1 LACVNENGSIIV
13 SYGALNVKTN
23 LAFRVSLVYFS
34 SDRGLVT
41 RERVMSEIQ
50 VVAWTV
56 VGFMAFIHMV
66 RSIIMRVKNPS
77 KNHQDFAG
85 DLLQVGKSVV
95 AYQGASNPD
104 VNPKRTVVCMHGWL
118 EDHRYFTEVYNGNNN
133 GPMDELILINSCDYH
148 MPNTTRVASPVDWQT
163 PNPHPPCTIEYDAA
177 VLVMAVKNLATSA
190 NIVLHGHSRGG
201 AVVIE
206 AIKQAP
212 ELLSQAHVILEAPML
227 PEASIARTHKLP
239 KLVSKALSKFAVYI
253 FPFAM
258 FYLSR
263 KPVPTA
269 ITGKGKHNKRILL
282 SGLFFSAKNA
292 GVLVRNF
299 ENILAWPMQNKMDIL
314 DGVRAG
320 CVLVGE
326 KDTVLSRRLL
336 LKSASKLKGN
346 INVIQTQQTGHF
358 ISLDIPEQV
367 KSLNFN
373 TAPLTLMTHNPE
385 ITS

>member
-1 LACVNENGSIIV
+1 M
-13 SYGALNVKTN
+13 TQ
-23 LAFRVSLVYFS
+23 F
-34 SDRGLVT
+34 
-41 RERVMSEIQ
+41 Q
-50 VVAWTV
+50 VVTLIV
-56 VGFMAFIHMV
+56 VGFMIFIHMV
-66 RSIIMRVKNPS
+66 RSIIMRVKNPP

-85 DLLQVGKSVV
+85 DLLQVGKCVV

-118 EDHRYFTEVYNGNNN
+118 EDHRYFTKIYNANN

-148 MPNTTRVASPVDWQT
+148 MPNTTREASPVAWHT
-163 PNPHPPCTIEYDAA
+163 PNPYPECTIEYDAA
-177 VLVMAVKNLATSA
+177 VLIMAVKNLASSS

-201 AVVIE
+201 AVVVE

-212 ELLSQAHVILEAPML
+212 KLFAQAQVILEAPML
-227 PEASIARTHKLP
+227 PEATVARAHKLP
-239 KLVSKALSKFAVYI
+239 KMVSRVLSKFAVYI

-263 KPVPTA
+263 KQGPTA
-269 ITGKGKHNKRILL
+269 ITGGADHNKRILL

-299 ENILAWPMQNKMDIL
+299 ENMLAWPLQNKMDIL
-314 DGVRAG
+314 DGVRSG
-320 CVLVGE
+320 CILVGE
-326 KDTVLSRRLL
+326 KDTILSRRLL
-336 LKSASKLKGN
+336 LKSASKLKSN
-346 INVIQTQQTGHF
+346 IDVIQTQKTGHF